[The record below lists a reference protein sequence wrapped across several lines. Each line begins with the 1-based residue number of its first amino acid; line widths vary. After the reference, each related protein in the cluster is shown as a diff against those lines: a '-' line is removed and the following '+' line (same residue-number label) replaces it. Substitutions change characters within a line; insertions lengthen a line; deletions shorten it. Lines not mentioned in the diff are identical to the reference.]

1 VGGAGKEKIASM
13 NIHEYQAKSI
23 LADYGVRLPRG
34 GVAEDAEEA
43 VRLAD
48 EIGGRR
54 WVLKAQV
61 LAGDRGPAGGVRFA
75 ASPQAVREA
84 ANDLIGRSL
93 VTAQTGPRGFTVRK
107 LWVEEAIEFDRSV
120 YVAVLVDRSSG
131 KVALIGARSGGED
144 IEERAARDPAL
155 IAKVEADPGKGFS
168 ANELKA
174 FATRLALE
182 GQLAEA
188 AAGLFLKLHKA
199 FVDLDASLIEINP
212 LAITPDRALIA
223 LDVKM
228 AFDDNALFRHPE
240 IAALRD
246 PADTDS
252 DELEAQRH
260 EMNYVKLDGNIG
272 VVVNGAGLALASLD
286 MLIDAGGKPANFM
299 DIRPEASSRQVAE
312 GISLLL
318 ANPKVEAML
327 INVYGGGLLPC
338 DTVAEGI
345 AAALKRS
352 ERKVP
357 MVFRAAGSNA
367 ELARERLRN
376 YGIAYVAAADM
387 AEAVRQ
393 AVEIGS
399 KGSA

>member
-1 VGGAGKEKIASM
+1 
-13 NIHEYQAKSI
+13 
-23 LADYGVRLPRG
+23 VRLPRG
-34 GVAEDAEEA
+34 GVAEDAEAA
-43 VRLAD
+43 VRLAE

-75 ASPQAVREA
+75 ASLEAVRA
-84 ANDLIGRSL
+84 AADDLIGLTL

-107 LWVEEAIEFDRSV
+107 LWVEEAIDHDRSI
-120 YVAVLVDRSSG
+120 YAAVLVDRSSG
-131 KVALIGARSGGED
+131 HVALIGARSGGED
-144 IEERAARDPAL
+144 IEERAARDPGL
-155 IAKVEADPGKGFS
+155 IAKVEADPVKGFS
-168 ANELKA
+168 ANQLKA

-182 GQLAEA
+182 GRLAEA

-199 FVDLDASLIEINP
+199 FVALDASLIEINP
-212 LAITPDRALIA
+212 LAITDKRALVA

-228 AFDDNALFRHPE
+228 AFDDNALFRHPD
-240 IAALRD
+240 IAALHD
-246 PADTDS
+246 PADTEP

-260 EMNYVKLDGNIG
+260 EMNYVKLDGDIG

-286 MLIDAGGKPANFM
+286 MLVDAGGQPANFM

-312 GISLLL
+312 GISLLV
-318 ANPKVEAML
+318 ANPKVKVVL
-327 INVYGGGLLPC
+327 VNVYGGGLLPC

-345 AAALKRS
+345 SMALKRS
-352 ERKVP
+352 KRKMP

-393 AVEIGS
+393 AVEIGR
-399 KGSA
+399 KEAA